1 MSELV
6 ELIDK
11 EIKSVENAYHKY
23 EFSELH
29 TLMSIQVGYD
39 PETATEE
46 EKEKAEPIERDIK
59 VIMGK
64 MEKLLEFEKLL
75 KSVKLMR
82 EELLNQNKDEI

>member
-1 MSELV
+1 
-6 ELIDK
+6 
-11 EIKSVENAYHKY
+11 
-23 EFSELH
+23 
-29 TLMSIQVGYD
+29 MSIQVGYD

-46 EKEKAEPIERDIK
+46 EKEKTEPIERDIK

-64 MEKLLEFEKLL
+64 MKKLLEFEKLL